1 MCKSHG
7 LFPLKGKQD
16 CLSLQWNNVTDYL
29 KKMGNLAQSYKI
41 GKVNGLFL
49 QMWKIHILRKAAKD
63 KNTGKRAIEMVDLSC
78 DSNPGVVKLDEFS
91 GNRKKKICLFLFLLP
106 YDGNSKTSC
115 SGGNTREK
123 RQQNSLNSLNAL
135 STLIF

>member
-63 KNTGKRAIEMVDLSC
+63 KNTGKRAIEMADLSC
-78 DSNPGVVKLDEFS
+78 DSNTVVVKLDEFS
-91 GNRKKKICLFLFLLP
+91 GNRKRKSIFFSSYYPMMETPELTAVREIQERK
-106 YDGNSKTSC
+106 GSK
-115 SGGNTREK
+115 
-123 RQQNSLNSLNAL
+123 AA
-135 STLIF
+135 

>member
-63 KNTGKRAIEMVDLSC
+63 KNTGKRAIEMADLSC
-78 DSNPGVVKLDEFS
+78 DSNTGVVKLDEFS
-91 GNRKKKICLFLFLLP
+91 GNGKRKSIFFSSYYPMMETPKLAAVGEIQERK
-106 YDGNSKTSC
+106 GSKT
-115 SGGNTREK
+115 
-123 RQQNSLNSLNAL
+123 A
-135 STLIF
+135 